1 MYWNKCGN
9 SVILCVCVCCITDFM
24 KTLTLMEAT
33 LEAENEV
40 RKLTVMYDY
49 VPKNSTCTYKQYNII
64 FLCSKLYIIIIIIML
79 ILLQT
84 INVACSST

>member
-1 MYWNKCGN
+1 
-9 SVILCVCVCCITDFM
+9 M

-49 VPKNSTCTYKQYNII
+49 VPKNSTCTCEQYNII
-64 FLCSKLYIIIIIIML
+64 FLCSKLYNNNNNANLIMNDKCVVFKHL
-79 ILLQT
+79 N
-84 INVACSST
+84 NVKLCHLNK